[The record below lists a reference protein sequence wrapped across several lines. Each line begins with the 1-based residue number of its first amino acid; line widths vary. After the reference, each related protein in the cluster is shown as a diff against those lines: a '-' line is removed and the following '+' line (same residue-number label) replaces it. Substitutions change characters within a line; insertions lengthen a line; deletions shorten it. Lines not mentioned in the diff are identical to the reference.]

1 MRIFFFFFF
10 LFSSSSSSFSQ
21 VRRNELAM
29 SYVEGVADK
38 FGGDVAHAMRAS
50 HSGAPPLLPAG
61 TSPMA
66 SSSRGGSA
74 GLMQS
79 RGGGPGVSSSAKG
92 GFGGSFGGGSSV
104 RRSNERKSGES
115 PSVLSSLSLRSG
127 GRPPVSSTRSTSR
140 GSSSART
147 VEDILAEHKEKSSL
161 RRSNN

>member
-1 MRIFFFFFF
+1 
-10 LFSSSSSSFSQ
+10 
-21 VRRNELAM
+21 M

-38 FGGDVAHAMRAS
+38 FGGDVAQAMRAS

-66 SSSRGGSA
+66 ASSSRGGSA

-79 RGGGPGVSSSAKG
+79 RGGGPGVRSSSKG
-92 GFGGSFGGGSSV
+92 GFGASFGGGSSV
-104 RRSNERKSGES
+104 RRSNERKSGEA

-127 GRPPVSSTRSTSR
+127 GRPPVTSSTRSSR